1 MFKMN
6 YKLYL
11 GATFLALSS
20 AVTADMPRNEYACHV
35 LTETTKLGIIFMQ
48 ANDEPEARVEAFG
61 RMAYISE
68 DEKEKTTTVLQCI
81 VERKEKFNDATA
93 QKLYESIPK

>member
-1 MFKMN
+1 MIKNLFN
-6 YKLYL
+6 RYVTVVL
-11 GATFLALSS
+11 LSLTS
-20 AVTADMPRNEYACHV
+20 AVAADMPRTEFACHV
-35 LTETTKLGIIFMQ
+35 LTETNKLGIIFMQ

-61 RMAYISE
+61 RLAYISE

-81 VERKEKFNDATA
+81 VERKEKFNDASA

>member
-1 MFKMN
+1 MFKN
-6 YKLYL
+6 QLKIYL
-11 GATFLALSS
+11 SAVLLALSA
-20 AVTADMPRNEYACHV
+20 AVTADMPRTEYACHV
-35 LTETTKLGIIFMQ
+35 LTETNKLGIIFMQ

-68 DEKEKTTTVLQCI
+68 EEKEKTTTVLQCI
-81 VERKEKFNDATA
+81 VERKEKFNDAAA